1 MPPIVIG
8 FDMYLPEPLDFK
20 SKSAPA
26 HPYEEPNWQFIFAV
40 CSVVVLKLR
49 LLASYSKET
58 VIISPFLSPVI
69 L

>member
-1 MPPIVIG
+1 
-8 FDMYLPEPLDFK
+8 MYLPEPLDLK
-20 SKSAPA
+20 SKVVPA
-26 HPYEEPNWQFIFAV
+26 HPYKELNWQFIFAV

-58 VIISPFLSPVI
+58 VTISLFLSPVI